1 MEDNRPIHPMKETD
15 QNIDYISP
23 DKLPTLSEEQLS
35 QQNISLNLTKMAETP
50 KWQLTFDAM
59 VFFRAINKQN
69 PSLLKTIIPDLI
81 KFLPKLSNSIRSG
94 ISKEAIILVG
104 EILSNYINENTN
116 NDFEVI
122 KKILNILFQSAT
134 STKKFIKEAS
144 IELIEA
150 GLIKNIKYHN
160 LDILC
165 IIIDIMKDKKS
176 SVCEIC
182 YNAYENMIKNIDIKN
197 KDINDNTWIMFFD
210 KINELYNAKKEIYIK
225 KCVKI
230 LEYFQ
235 NTLEKNNFN
244 DLLIKLNREN
254 DIKKYENWILL
265 GSKKNSSQM
274 SFKDFMKSKKNNKNM
289 NNDDNN

>member
-1 MEDNRPIHPMKETD
+1 MN
-15 QNIDYISP
+15 
-23 DKLPTLSEEQLS
+23 
-35 QQNISLNLTKMAETP
+35 
-50 KWQLTFDAM
+50 
-59 VFFRAINKQN
+59 
-69 PSLLKTIIPDLI
+69 
-81 KFLPKLSNSIRSG
+81 
-94 ISKEAIILVG
+94 
-104 EILSNYINENTN
+104 
-116 NDFEVI
+116 
-122 KKILNILFQSAT
+122 
-134 STKKFIKEAS
+134 
-144 IELIEA
+144 
-150 GLIKNIKYHN
+150 
-160 LDILC
+160 
-165 IIIDIMKDKKS
+165 DKKN

-182 YNAYENMIKNIDIKN
+182 YNAYENMIKKIDIKN

>member
-1 MEDNRPIHPMKETD
+1 
-15 QNIDYISP
+15 
-23 DKLPTLSEEQLS
+23 
-35 QQNISLNLTKMAETP
+35 
-50 KWQLTFDAM
+50 
-59 VFFRAINKQN
+59 
-69 PSLLKTIIPDLI
+69 
-81 KFLPKLSNSIRSG
+81 
-94 ISKEAIILVG
+94 
-104 EILSNYINENTN
+104 
-116 NDFEVI
+116 
-122 KKILNILFQSAT
+122 
-134 STKKFIKEAS
+134 
-144 IELIEA
+144 
-150 GLIKNIKYHN
+150 
-160 LDILC
+160 
-165 IIIDIMKDKKS
+165 MKDKKS

-197 KDINDNTWIMFFD
+197 KDINDNSWIMFFD

-254 DIKKYENWILL
+254 DIKKYENWNLL

-289 NNDDNN
+289 NNDDNNKYFFCHN